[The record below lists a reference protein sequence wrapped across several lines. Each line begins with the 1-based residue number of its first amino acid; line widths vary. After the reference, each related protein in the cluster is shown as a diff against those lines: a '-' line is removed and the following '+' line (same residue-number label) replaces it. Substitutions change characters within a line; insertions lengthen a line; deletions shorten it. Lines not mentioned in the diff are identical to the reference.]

1 MVDDLYFFGFLKQ
14 IQGAPLQLPQYV
26 DALDRPDVTKEALWK
41 RRGMVSLANIK
52 WGLLPVEAK
61 IMSDREAEYH
71 MCATPDTADRELG
84 AFRRDRAAHGF
95 RGVPT
100 LHIYRGNCR
109 YIER

>member
-1 MVDDLYFFGFLKQ
+1 M
-14 IQGAPLQLPQYV
+14 
-26 DALDRPDVTKEALWK
+26 
-41 RRGMVSLANIK
+41 RGMVSLANIK